1 MEQIISIAEQEEW
14 TPIVYRQEG
23 VYYAELSIRTPAGE
37 DFCITVDFTPGT
49 AKGFTEALDKYVEN
63 FDVDE
68 ETYIWL
74 GADGHGCNGAPY
86 HIKDILQDK
95 EWSLNKM
102 KALSE
107 KVKQIIYTK

>member
-1 MEQIISIAEQEEW
+1 MEQIISIAEQEGW
-14 TPIVYRQEG
+14 TIIVYCQEG
-23 VYYAELSIRTPAGE
+23 VYYAELSIRSPARE
-37 DFCITVDFTPGT
+37 DFCITIDFALRT
-49 AKGFTEALDKYVEN
+49 AKGFTEALDKYVEC
-63 FDVDE
+63 FDVDA

-74 GADGHGCNGAPY
+74 GADGHGRNGAPY

-107 KVKQIIYTK
+107 KVKQISYTK